1 MQKNNQQDHLN
12 SIYGLISEL
21 SNPQPDSKLLK
32 TLCSDA
38 GLEYE
43 SDLVQLMSKVL
54 VVASSVTKNKLKF
67 KKTSKILTSEA

>member
-1 MQKNNQQDHLN
+1 MQKNNMQSNLD

-21 SNPQPDSKLLK
+21 SSHKPDTKVLK

-38 GLEYE
+38 GLTYE

-54 VVASSVTKNKLKF
+54 VVASSFSQSGSKI
-67 KKTSKILTSEA
+67 KKTPKLLTSEA